1 MDANGRVKNPSDKWG
16 GIMRSLDQTDFETGI
31 IEYVEFWVQDPFIKS
46 AATRGKLYLNL
57 GNVSEDILK
66 DGRRFYE
73 NGMPTPTIPAS
84 IDSSTWGRVPVN
96 PIQVTNAFSNNP
108 EDRKFQDVGLDG
120 LGDEDERSKKA
131 YLINQIGNSTVA
143 QQFTKDPSA
152 DNYVWY
158 RDASY
163 DADSANIL
171 SRYKYFNNPQ
181 GNSALAGN
189 SQFSS
194 AATLLPDNE
203 DLNRDNT
210 LNETE
215 AYFEYEID
223 LQKGQLGVNA
233 TRYVTDSKTVNVT
246 LADGSK
252 SLENWYLF
260 RVPIKS
266 FSNRMGGIRDF
277 KSIRFLRMY
286 LTGFEDSITLR
297 FAKLDLVRNQWRQFA
312 YDIDSSGEYK

>member
-1 MDANGRVKNPSDKWG
+1 
-16 GIMRSLDQTDFETGI
+16 
-31 IEYVEFWVQDPFIKS
+31 
-46 AATRGKLYLNL
+46 
-57 GNVSEDILK
+57 
-66 DGRRFYE
+66 
-73 NGMPTPTIPAS
+73 MPTPTIPAS
-84 IDSSTWGRVPVN
+84 IDSSTWGRVPVT

-108 EDRKFQDVGLDG
+108 EDRKFQDVGFDG
-120 LGDEDERSKKA
+120 LGDEDERIKRA
-131 YLINQIGNSTVA
+131 YLINQIGNSNVA
-143 QQFTKDPSA
+143 QQFNKDPSA

-163 DADSANIL
+163 DASNANIL

-223 LQKGQLGVNA
+223 LQKGRIGVNS
-233 TRYVTDSKTVNVT
+233 TRYVTDSKTVSVT

-252 SLENWYLF
+252 SVENWFLF
-260 RVPIKS
+260 RVPIN
-266 FSNRMGGIRDF
+266 SNLAKRIGGIRDY

-297 FAKLDLVRNQWRQFA
+297 FARLDLVRNQWRQFM
-312 YDIDSSGEYK
+312 YDVDSSGEYKLVSASSNAATMNTIAVSLEENGSRTPVNYILPPVIERVQL

>member
-1 MDANGRVKNPSDKWG
+1 
-16 GIMRSLDQTDFETGI
+16 
-31 IEYVEFWVQDPFIKS
+31 
-46 AATRGKLYLNL
+46 
-57 GNVSEDILK
+57 
-66 DGRRFYE
+66 
-73 NGMPTPTIPAS
+73 
-84 IDSSTWGRVPVN
+84 
-96 PIQVTNAFSNNP
+96 
-108 EDRKFQDVGLDG
+108 
-120 LGDEDERSKKA
+120 
-131 YLINQIGNSTVA
+131 
-143 QQFTKDPSA
+143 
-152 DNYVWY
+152 
-158 RDASY
+158 
-163 DADSANIL
+163 
-171 SRYKYFNNPQ
+171 
-181 GNSALAGN
+181 
-189 SQFSS
+189 
-194 AATLLPDNE
+194 LPDNE

-297 FAKLDLVRNQWRQFA
+297 FAKLDLVRNG
-312 YDIDSSGEYK
+312 DSLLMILIALESIN